1 MSDLHFESVE
11 KNIASAN
18 DVTNPKY
25 IGPGTWNVIHTLAY
39 NATTPKSKQ
48 AFMDHMIIICH
59 QFPCDT
65 CRGHC
70 KQYLKE
76 NPMTDYLDV
85 VTEGKALGLFTWTWQ
100 FHNAVNF
107 RIGKPLMS
115 WDMAVHIYTQF
126 KNETH
131 DGQCSKD
138 CSDPDHQK
146 PKAESIRPSTAARSS
161 AIRKDIK
168 PIQPRMDNG
177 KPVQNR
183 IDNVK
188 PHKPLFKLEKEKR
201 YYAEHQTT
209 LNKPPIKLNKKVKNY
224 NELY

>member
-11 KNIASAN
+11 KNIAVGN

-39 NATTPKSKQ
+39 NATTTKSKQ
-48 AFMDHMIIICH
+48 AFMDHMTIICH
-59 QFPCDT
+59 QFPCDN

-76 NPMTDYLDV
+76 NPMSDYLEV

-115 WDMAVHIYTQF
+115 WDMAVHIYSQF
-126 KNETH
+126 KNEKN
-131 DGQCSKD
+131 DGQCSRE
-138 CSDPDHQK
+138 CSDPGK
-146 PKAESIRPSTAARSS
+146 KE
-161 AIRKDIK
+161 KVIK
-168 PIQPRMDNG
+168 
-177 KPVQNR
+177 KPVQKR
-183 IDNVK
+183 LDHK
-188 PHKPLFKLEKEKR
+188 PTHKPLFKLDKEKR
-201 YYAEHQTT
+201 YYTEHQSD
-209 LNKPPIKLNKKVKNY
+209 KMLNKKIKNY
-224 NELY
+224 NEL